1 MLLNLAF
8 NKSKSNIKLQQWILA
23 VGLLL
28 LVIKFMAFFLTGSNT
43 ILSDAFESIIN
54 VTAAGFALFSLYYS
68 SRPRDKNHPY
78 GHGKV
83 EFLSAGIEGVLIL
96 IAGIG
101 IIYKSVYNLI
111 EPMEIRNLDMGIIL
125 IAIAGVINYIM
136 GYILEKR
143 GKEQKVIVLESGGK
157 HLKTDAYSTL
167 VLLVGLFAIYILNMP
182 VLDSI
187 FALGFGVYIG
197 IEGYKIIRRSV
208 AGIMDEADFDLLKQI
223 IEVIKENR
231 KDSWI
236 DIHNLRVIKYGSV
249 IHIDAHMTVPY
260 YYNIEEGHE
269 IITDVETIV
278 RENFGRS
285 VELFIHVDPCKES
298 SCPICPIKD
307 CKVRKQAFKERITW
321 NLDTVLEN
329 QMHEED
335 LLKG

>member
-1 MLLNLAF
+1 MLLHLALS
-8 NKSKSNIKLQQWILA
+8 KSKSNIKLQKWILV
-23 VGLLL
+23 VGILLL
-28 LVIKFMAFFLTGSNT
+28 AIKFLAFFLTGSNT

-54 VTAAGFALFSLYYS
+54 VSAAGFALFSLYYS

-111 EPMEIRNLDMGIIL
+111 HPMEIKNLDMGIIL
-125 IAIAGVINYIM
+125 IAIAGIVNYIM

-143 GKEQKVIVLESGGK
+143 GKEQNVIVLESGGK

-167 VLLVGLFAIYILNMP
+167 VLLVGLFAIYILDMP

-197 IEGYKIIRRSV
+197 IEGYKIIRKSV
-208 AGIMDEADFDLLKQI
+208 AGIMDEADFELLSNI
-223 IEVIKENR
+223 IAVIKENR

-249 IHIDAHMTVPY
+249 IHIDAHMTIPY
-260 YYNIEEGHE
+260 YYNIDEGHE
-269 IITDVETIV
+269 IITDVENIV
-278 RENFGRS
+278 RDHFGNS
-285 VELFIHVDPCKES
+285 VELFIHVDPCLET

-307 CKVRKQAFKERITW
+307 CKVRKQPFKERIAW

-329 QMHEED
+329 KMHEEE
-335 LLKG
+335 LLKD